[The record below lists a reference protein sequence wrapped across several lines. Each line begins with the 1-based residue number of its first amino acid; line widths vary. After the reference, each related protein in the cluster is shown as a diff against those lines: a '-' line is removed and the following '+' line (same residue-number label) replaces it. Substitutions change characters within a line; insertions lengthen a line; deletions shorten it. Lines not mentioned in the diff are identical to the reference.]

1 MRHSI
6 APTGNGDGQQTAAL
20 RRMSADQLLSLGTRQ
35 VVYLRAGTCG
45 DEKLFV
51 LFGADGVPLAT
62 VDEVEAAVEMAAECG
77 LQLIAVH

>member
-1 MRHSI
+1 MV
-6 APTGNGDGQQTAAL
+6 TASRL
-20 RRMSADQLLSLGTRQ
+20 RWAGCLPSLGTRQ
-35 VVYLRAGTCG
+35 MVYLRAGTCG

-62 VDEVEAAVEMAAECG
+62 VDEVEAAVEMASECG